1 MENELLIARIEA
13 YSMIWKEHEK
23 LSPGSYDQLM
33 DNDDFWDSF
42 LHNDFERRRGWP
54 KLGNA

>member
-1 MENELLIARIEA
+1 
-13 YSMIWKEHEK
+13 MIWKEHEK

-42 LHNDFERRRGWP
+42 LHNDFERRRGWH